1 MKRLKENHYKMV
13 WDPFRYHING
23 DKKKQPISI
32 QNIII
37 AVLNF
42 FFKFYNITIT
52 IIVF

>member
-23 DKKKQPISI
+23 DKK
-32 QNIII
+32 NN
-37 AVLNF
+37 LLEYYNCC
-42 FFKFYNITIT
+42 FKFFLKLDNITIT